1 MRIKIEGE
9 KNECRKKEGGGGKRD
24 ETKVKGRAWKRK
36 EHDISR
42 G

>member
-1 MRIKIEGE
+1 MSVE
-9 KNECRKKEGGGGKRD
+9 KKRGSGKRD